1 MSAVNIA
8 QTYATN
14 SALPSGIRTCLSFP
28 EALMVLELI
37 FGGLV
42 WILVAAT
49 KVSLPLLQ
57 GWVMFVSVT
66 LFAFTLILL
75 ILYILGIHKGR
86 CTWILM
92 DAIYHCV
99 AVLFYLSAAVLQA
112 NATIRTWNFGR
123 IYQLN
128 IAATVFAFFA
138 TLLYL
143 IHALFSVLRWKRS
156 G

>member
-1 MSAVNIA
+1 MSAVDIA
-8 QTYATN
+8 QTYSTN
-14 SALPSGIRTCLSFP
+14 SPLPSGIRTCLCFP

-42 WILVAAT
+42 WILIAAT

-86 CTWILM
+86 CSWILM
-92 DAIYHCV
+92 DAVYHCI

-112 NATIRTWNFGR
+112 NATIATKN
-123 IYQLN
+123 IKKTYQEN
-128 IAATVFAFFA
+128 IAATVFAYIA

-143 IHALFSVLRWKRS
+143 IHAIFSLLRWKRS